1 MNHVIIPVVV
11 VSFMLLLGIWV
22 IGSTGQP
29 SKVYARLASWSLGFF
44 VGISAVWMVVCPIL
58 FAVFPPPRSDISLM
72 QFFMYGEVWVM
83 ATCVIVALGVVFT
96 RGRDTFFLVPENV
109 IFGGFSSGE
118 PKRHLFLGICHG
130 LLVGAIVSLLL
141 LGVKWLTSADWVDN
155 LR

>member
-1 MNHVIIPVVV
+1 MNQVIIPIAI
-11 VSFMLLLGIWV
+11 VSFMLLLGMWV

-44 VGISAVWMVVCPIL
+44 TGLSAVWMAACPIL
-58 FAVFPPPRSDISLM
+58 FAVFPPPRSDFGLM
-72 QFFMYGEVWVM
+72 RFFMYGEVWVM
-83 ATCVIVALGVVFT
+83 ATCVIVALAVVF
-96 RGRDTFFLVPENV
+96 RCGRESLLFPRANV
-109 IFGGFSSGE
+109 LFGGFSSGE

-141 LGVKWLTSADWVDN
+141 LGVKWLSSADWVDN